1 MWHERHRGVNAME
14 QSTIDTVAV
23 VYQKHGSYRKTAMA
37 LGVPYTMVRDVI
49 KGRHGHVSLA
59 SENHLR
65 QLLALEPLPLLVTIP
80 ACPDCGNV
88 HHGRCNGKPVAIRPA
103 HRRREPQR
111 IADYPTRQLA
121 EAIRKRYVV

>member
-1 MWHERHRGVNAME
+1 MQDVYVSTFDAITGLVERLGSQRA
-14 QSTIDTVAV
+14 VA
-23 VYQKHGSYRKTAMA
+23 KL
-37 LGVPYTMVRDVI
+37 LGVPSATISDILRGRD
-49 KGRHGHVSLA
+49 GHISRER
-59 SENHLR
+59 ENEIR
-65 QLLALEPLPLLVTIP
+65 AALALEPLPLLVTIP